1 VGGPPLGA
9 RVVVVG
15 VGSGAMDRG
24 VAFDV
29 DGATDALP
37 PTAAVV
43 GEVAGGGNDDP
54 VDPVDAPPPAFP
66 GASLPEP

>member
-1 VGGPPLGA
+1 
-9 RVVVVG
+9 
-15 VGSGAMDRG
+15 MDRG